1 MTFNYRLLND
11 YFLTIYIQYQLIQR
25 LENKKTSKIRCNKNA
40 SFASKKYRES
50 KNETETDE
58 TFFFRIVK
66 ITHTNKKNY

>member
-1 MTFNYRLLND
+1 MTFHYRLLND

-50 KNETETDE
+50 KKRN
-58 TFFFRIVK
+58 R
-66 ITHTNKKNY
+66 NG